1 MIDLF
6 NYQNASLTVRI
17 KVTPKA
23 KDNKIKKVVLD
34 NGEEI
39 YKIYVTDPAE
49 DGKANKAVVELIAK
63 ELGVKKY
70 GVQIEAGFKSRDKI
84 IKIIR

>member
-6 NYQNASLTVRI
+6 NYKNVSLTLKI

-23 KDNKIKKVVLD
+23 KNNKIQKVVLD

-49 DGKANKAVVELIAK
+49 DGKANKAVIELIAK
-63 ELGVKKY
+63 ELGVKKS